1 MLPPCP
7 HRPLPSRPLFGCRAP
22 PSCPSRGGGAS
33 NCAKSIPAEYPRPPG
48 AQKAAR
54 RLRFAGA
61 AIRIIYKYKYDN
73 NTRFYAAAAPYRRGQ
88 GSTQQGRFR
97 INAAAR
103 RKAAAAHPRP
113 AKAPPAP
120 LAGATLSIAARPSR
134 ARSLSSPP
142 RPGRFHT
149 EAAAR
154 REAAAGRPRLAIAPP
169 APLAGA
175 TLPFTARSCRARSL
189 SSPPRPTRF
198 FAKRAAGRP
207 ATSIPHSAAPCRG
220 RGGKG
225 RKAGLPAAA
234 LVISGCPRGGQKAAG
249 GRAAAVRAA
258 VSPARFP
265 PQSPIFSAIFEGNR
279 PILAK
284 S

>member
-73 NTRFYAAAAPYRRGQ
+73 NTRFYAAAAPYRRR
-88 GSTQQGRFR
+88 RF
-97 INAAAR
+97 
-103 RKAAAAHPRP
+103 P
-113 AKAPPAP
+113 
-120 LAGATLSIAARPSR
+120 ARPGKAVLCSR
-134 ARSLSSPP
+134 ARS
-142 RPGRFHT
+142 RF
-149 EAAAR
+149 
-154 REAAAGRPRLAIAPP
+154 APP
-169 APLAGA
+169 D
-175 TLPFTARSCRARSL
+175 R
-189 SSPPRPTRF
+189 RF
-198 FAKRAAGRP
+198 CAQRAAGRP

-249 GRAAAVRAA
+249 GRATAVRAA